1 MLKKWISAFSLV
13 GMVAMGQVV
22 MADQVVGTENLGV
35 SVTEDQLVAFGRSVT
50 REVLHKTVYNDH
62 HQKLGV
68 IEDVILSPEDSASYA
83 VVDIGSF
90 LGIPRHPVLVKFAL
104 LKHDKKDYILS
115 GASKDA
121 MKHLPKFHYNPADK

>member
-50 REVLHKTVYNDH
+50 KEVLHKKVYNDH

-104 LKHDKKDYILS
+104 LKHGKNDFILP

-121 MKHLPKFHYNPADK
+121 MKNLPKFHYNPADK